1 METDARHA
9 SDGPKGGEEGRFAAT
24 WQNKAAGRALRAAR
38 LSLDGQE
45 SKQTAFASMLS
56 EQLGIPV
63 NPTTLS
69 GWETG
74 RRTVPAP
81 VWMAAAMAA
90 QQSID
95 ALLGE
100 TAMPE
105 VVPWVEALGMP
116 KRLDSQAAEIEGLKG
131 ELEQMRR
138 EHAAFYT
145 QVVDALARAG
155 LPPPSHAPASAP
167 SSRPRKRSSSA

>member
-1 METDARHA
+1 
-9 SDGPKGGEEGRFAAT
+9 
-24 WQNKAAGRALRAAR
+24 
-38 LSLDGQE
+38 
-45 SKQTAFASMLS
+45 MLS

-105 VVPWVEALGMP
+105 VVPWTEALGLP
-116 KRLDSQAAEIEGLKG
+116 KS
-131 ELEQMRR
+131 
-138 EHAAFYT
+138 
-145 QVVDALARAG
+145 
-155 LPPPSHAPASAP
+155 
-167 SSRPRKRSSSA
+167 

>member
-1 METDARHA
+1 MLAERPLLVKATSPRGARGPGRLDGMETDPPHG
-9 SDGPKGGEEGRFAAT
+9 SDGSRSGEEGRFAST

-38 LSLDGQE
+38 LSLGGQE

-56 EQLGIPV
+56 EQLGIAV

-100 TAMPE
+100 TSMPE
-105 VVPWVEALGMP
+105 VVP
-116 KRLDSQAAEIEGLKG
+116 
-131 ELEQMRR
+131 
-138 EHAAFYT
+138 
-145 QVVDALARAG
+145 
-155 LPPPSHAPASAP
+155 
-167 SSRPRKRSSSA
+167 

>member
-56 EQLGIPV
+56 DQLGIAV

-90 QQSID
+90 RQSID

-100 TAMPE
+100 TAMI
-105 VVPWVEALGMP
+105 
-116 KRLDSQAAEIEGLKG
+116 S
-131 ELEQMRR
+131 
-138 EHAAFYT
+138 
-145 QVVDALARAG
+145 LARLATA
-155 LPPPSHAPASAP
+155 LIEW
-167 SSRPRKRSSSA
+167 R

>member
-1 METDARHA
+1 METDPPHGADGAR
-9 SDGPKGGEEGRFAAT
+9 SGEEGRFAST

-38 LSLDGQE
+38 LSLGGQE

-56 EQLGIPV
+56 EQLGIAV

-90 QQSID
+90 RQSID

-100 TAMPE
+100 TSMPE
-105 VVPWVEALGMP
+105 VVPWAEALGLP
-116 KRLDSQAAEIEGLKG
+116 KRLDAQATEIETLKG

-138 EHAAFYT
+138 EHATFYA

-155 LPPPSHAPASAP
+155 LPPPDQARVPGASAQP
-167 SSRPRKRSSSA
+167 GQRRSSG